1 MKKRNLGRSGLE
13 VSAVGMGCM
22 GFSHGYGAVP
32 SEEEAVRLIRRAFEL
47 GCTFFDTAEG
57 YGPFV
62 NEELVG
68 RAVEPFRDRI
78 VLATKFSP
86 FALPGQNMP
95 EGKLSRR
102 GVRRAVEDSLRCLRT
117 DYIDLYYEHRVPDD
131 ETVEDVAFW
140 MGELIAEGK
149 IRGWGQSQSTES
161 QIRRAHAVT
170 PLAAVQS
177 EYSIME
183 RMFEKDVIPAC
194 AELGIGFVA
203 FSPLASGFLSGR
215 CAVNAVYQGDD
226 VRRVITRF
234 EPGNMAANEPIL
246 TLLRRVAEDKGAT
259 PAQISLAW
267 MLHGRDFVVPIPGMR
282 REERIVEN
290 LGAGGVELS
299 DEEFEALERALSG
312 MVVHG
317 NRTDE
322 DIERLGT
329 VRAGSRTAAFAEEGV
344 GGEHARS
351 GAGRRP
357 ACAVAPVRRSVH
369 AASGR
374 IGQELKRN
382 VSGGLGMA

>member
-1 MKKRNLGRSGLE
+1 M
-13 VSAVGMGCM
+13 
-22 GFSHGYGAVP
+22 
-32 SEEEAVRLIRRAFEL
+32 
-47 GCTFFDTAEG
+47 
-57 YGPFV
+57 
-62 NEELVG
+62 
-68 RAVEPFRDRI
+68 EPFRDRI

-95 EGKLSRR
+95 EGKLSRS
-102 GVRRAVEDSLRCLRT
+102 GVRSAVEDSLRRLRT

-290 LGAGGVELS
+290 LGAADVELS
-299 DEEFEALERALSG
+299 RRGVRGSGARAFG
-312 MVVHG
+312 HG
-317 NRTDE
+317 RT
-322 DIERLGT
+322 RQQNG
-329 VRAGSRTAAFAEEGV
+329 RGYRTAGLGEGQV
-344 GGEHARS
+344 
-351 GAGRRP
+351 AGRRRSP
-357 ACAVAPVRRSVH
+357 RRESGASMRGAGQEGARPVRWR
-369 AASGR
+369 R
-374 IGQELKRN
+374 
-382 VSGGLGMA
+382 

>member
-1 MKKRNLGRSGLE
+1 MKKRRLGRSGLE

-22 GFSHGYGAVP
+22 GFSHGYGVGP

-95 EGKLSRR
+95 EGKLSRS
-102 GVRRAVEDSLRCLRT
+102 GVRLAVEDSLRRLRT

-131 ETVEDVAFW
+131 ETVEEVAFW

-246 TLLRRVAEDKGAT
+246 MLLRRVAEDKGAT

-290 LGAGGVELS
+290 LGAADVELS
-299 DEEFEALERALSG
+299 DDEFKALERALSG

-322 DIERLGT
+322 DIERLGS
-329 VRAGSRTAAFAEEGV
+329 VRAR
-344 GGEHARS
+344 
-351 GAGRRP
+351 
-357 ACAVAPVRRSVH
+357 
-369 AASGR
+369 
-374 IGQELKRN
+374 
-382 VSGGLGMA
+382 